1 MGLFDR
7 LKQGLAKTRDKISRS
22 FRSILPF
29 GKKID
34 ETIINQLEETML
46 TDDMGPAVTARLID
60 EVRTAWK
67 GGQIGETQEI
77 IPFLKQK
84 IVSYWPEADRQ
95 LIRAASGPTVI
106 LVSGVNGSGKTT
118 SVAKLCSHLTKEGNQ
133 VILAAVTPSGL
144 RPLLN

>member
-7 LKQGLAKTRDKISRS
+7 LKRGLAKTRDKISRS

-60 EVRTAWK
+60 EV
-67 GGQIGETQEI
+67 
-77 IPFLKQK
+77 
-84 IVSYWPEADRQ
+84 
-95 LIRAASGPTVI
+95 
-106 LVSGVNGSGKTT
+106 
-118 SVAKLCSHLTKEGNQ
+118 
-133 VILAAVTPSGL
+133 
-144 RPLLN
+144 